1 MWGEYNLY
9 EDLLPH
15 ENISRGQHSAIKPG
29 KCTSIIRCTIHGLLV
44 NIGPVI
50 NISRQVINI
59 SRQSQ
64 LCFRALP
71 EKPEKMRLI
80 TFEVFSRALWERPEN
95 CDCIKIV
102 QKILNN
108 TSTAWRTVIKN
119 VHAIG
124 FQKQYRRQ
132 EKKNKM
138 TFVKTRLI

>member
-1 MWGEYNLY
+1 MYSTCKLSPVVRYTNTVIDNLLHDCEENIIY
-9 EDLLPH
+9 MKIYSH

-29 KCTSIIRCTIHGLLV
+29 KCTSIIRCTIHGHLV

-64 LCFRALP
+64 LCFRALS
-71 EKPEKMRLI
+71 ERPEKMRLI
-80 TFEVFSRALWERPEN
+80 TFEVFSRALSERPEN

-108 TSTAWRTVIKN
+108 TPTA
-119 VHAIG
+119 
-124 FQKQYRRQ
+124 
-132 EKKNKM
+132 
-138 TFVKTRLI
+138 